1 MKRYSSCKDIQKLVR
16 RLLSEGWAFKQ
27 GGRHDRIKPQQG
39 RGFLLV
45 PGTPSDHRAFLNFS
59 RAAKRLDAASRFSV
73 IGSGP

>member
-16 RLLSEGWAFKQ
+16 RLLSEGWVFDP
-27 GGRHDRIKPQQG
+27 GRRHGRIKPKHG

-59 RAAKRLDAASRFSV
+59 RAVQRLCATSRISPQ
-73 IGSGP
+73 GP